1 MLRLDL
7 MRLGREGSIR
17 IETRIPSEDPLWQD
31 GEVAFAGP
39 VGVDL
44 RATYAGSGE
53 VVVRG
58 TVDGDVRNECRRCLR
73 EVPGHISTELTLV
86 FSGSYEEGG
95 EDDGDV
101 RLYDE
106 KAGDLDLSK
115 AVREEVVLAIDPY
128 VVCDP
133 ECKGLCA
140 RCGADLNTEPCTC
153 PEKEPDPR
161 WDALRAL
168 KEE

>member
-17 IETRIPSEDPLWQD
+17 IEARIPSEDPLWQNS
-31 GEVAFAGP
+31 EVPFAGP

-44 RATYAGSGE
+44 RATHAGSGE

-58 TVDGDVRNECRRCLR
+58 TVEGDVQNQCRRCLR
-73 EVPGHISTELTLV
+73 EVPGHIRTEVTLV
-86 FSGSYEEGG
+86 FSDSSAEGE

-101 RLYDE
+101 RFYDE
-106 KAGDLDLSK
+106 RAGDLDLSK
-115 AVREEVVLAIDPY
+115 AVREEVVLAIDQY
-128 VVCDP
+128 VVCDL
-133 ECKGLCA
+133 ECRGLCA

-153 PEKEPDPR
+153 PEEEADPR

-168 KEE
+168 KKE